1 MVTLDFDWSNGLSKD
16 DDLGE
21 VVEDN
26 DYDWS
31 DKKSIVLLE
40 KSFLEEKSILLFEL
54 EPEAETG
61 LNRLMF
67 QMFHNPQNQFDLMM
81 ILEFGNLK
89 KKFQKKNLEIFVWV
103 EMTDDRWRW
112 CDHQK
117 FINWVRIFDFDKKC
131 VGGILSS

>member
-54 EPEAETG
+54 VREAETG
-61 LNRLMF
+61 SNRL
-67 QMFHNPQNQFDLMM
+67 MFHNPQNQFDLMM

-89 KKFQKKNLEIFVWV
+89 KKFQKKNFGNFGGN
-103 EMTDDRWRW
+103 DRR
-112 CDHQK
+112 
-117 FINWVRIFDFDKKC
+117 
-131 VGGILSS
+131 

>member
-1 MVTLDFDWSNGLSKD
+1 MLESVVQMSHLDRFDESSEVLEAEVVEAFSALLRHYCAWAVVTLDFDWSNGLSKD

-61 LNRLMF
+61 SNRL
-67 QMFHNPQNQFDLMM
+67 MFHNPQNQFDLMM

-89 KKFQKKNLEIFVWV
+89 KKF
-103 EMTDDRWRW
+103 
-112 CDHQK
+112 
-117 FINWVRIFDFDKKC
+117 
-131 VGGILSS
+131 

>member
-21 VVEDN
+21 VVVDN
-26 DYDWS
+26 DCDWS

-67 QMFHNPQNQFDLMM
+67 HNPQNQFDLMM

-89 KKFQKKNLEIFVWV
+89 KKF
-103 EMTDDRWRW
+103 
-112 CDHQK
+112 
-117 FINWVRIFDFDKKC
+117 
-131 VGGILSS
+131 